1 MPSAL
6 DLLTQRLGGEDTEG
20 EGKPTAPLDLTAA
33 FDEMT
38 GSAADQAYWKW
49 VRDKYGASP
58 PDQGGRDPQ
67 IGPGLPQGKGA
78 MGDRGVYAGSPMVPS
93 PGLPPQREGPSAV
106 LPPAGMGW
114 PTLPPAMDRK
124 PLQVFDDAPFP
135 DTPYRKRNPPS
146 DPWAML
152 KVAPL
157 NQMFRQYADPWSF
170 PEEAI
175 PAALKAR
182 RRIPGLY

>member
-1 MPSAL
+1 MPGVL
-6 DLLTQRLGGEDTEG
+6 DLLTRRLGGEDTEG
-20 EGKPTAPLDLTAA
+20 EPTTPLDLTAA
-33 FDEMT
+33 FDKMT
-38 GSAADQAYWKW
+38 GPAADQAYWKW

-67 IGPGLPQGKGA
+67 IGPGLPTG
-78 MGDRGVYAGSPMVPS
+78 MGDRGIYAGSPMAF
-93 PGLPPQREGPSAV
+93 PQGAQRDVPSAV
-106 LPPAGMGW
+106 LPPEGMGW
-114 PTLPPAMDRK
+114 PTLPPAMNHGPPRDFTFND
-124 PLQVFDDAPFP
+124 QPFA
-135 DTPYRKRNPPS
+135 DSNYRRRNPLS

-157 NQMFRQYADPWSF
+157 NQMFRQYADPWAF
-170 PEEAI
+170 PDEAI